1 MMKQLY
7 LFFIFLLSVIFSYGQ
22 VSKRVYFI
30 GNSYTY
36 YNDLPNLIKKAAEST
51 QDELFFEQTTPGGA
65 SFQDHLY
72 SQEVTDKINSQ
83 SWDYV
88 VLQEQSQRPAL
99 ESSYS
104 YPYAAVLNDRI
115 KNSSPCA
122 KTLFYMT
129 WGHKQGVPRNCQQGL
144 TQFCSYEA
152 MDDKIYDS
160 YMEMAT
166 INRAHVS
173 PVGRVW
179 RKIRQL
185 YPTYE
190 LYTSD
195 NSHPSPLGSMV
206 AAYTFYTIIYKK
218 DPTLVTFKGSLSTDQ
233 ANNIK
238 RIVKEIVYDDLER
251 WFVGIHYNNTKFE
264 YEITDSATVH
274 FTNTTPNT
282 TKVTWDF
289 GDGTTS
295 SELNPIHTYT
305 ETGQYTVTATITS
318 CNDTY
323 TYQDTITIENL
334 SLLKF
339 DDANFTIYPNP
350 TQDYLVVQT
359 ALTVTFQIY
368 DLAGKSISTV
378 VNTHEGYYKLD
389 VRHLAKGSYLLRI
402 KTTNGQEN
410 YRFVVK

>member
-1 MMKQLY
+1 MKHLY
-7 LFFIFLLSVIFSYGQ
+7 LFFIFLFTLLLSYGQ
-22 VSKRVYFI
+22 ESKRVYFI

-36 YNDLPNLIKKAAEST
+36 YNDLPQLTQKVAQSVGDNLTYEST
-51 QDELFFEQTTPGGA
+51 TSGGA
-65 SFQDHLY
+65 SLQDHLY
-72 SQEVTDKINSQ
+72 NEAVTAKINSQ
-83 SWDYV
+83 AWDYV

-99 ESSYS
+99 DDSYTF
-104 YPYAAVLNDRI
+104 PYAAVLNDRI

-129 WGHKQGVPRNCQQGL
+129 WGYKNGDQRNCNAGL
-144 TQFCSYEA
+144 THMCTYED
-152 MDDKIYDS
+152 MDDKIYAS
-160 YMEMAT
+160 YMRLTEV
-166 INRAHVS
+166 NKAHVS

-179 RKIRQL
+179 REIRRK

-190 LYTSD
+190 LFDRD
-195 NSHPSPLGSMV
+195 NSHPSPLGSMA
-206 AAYTFYTIIYKK
+206 AAYTFYTILYKK
-218 DPTLVTFKGSLSTDQ
+218 DPTLISFKGSLSTDQ

-251 WFVGIHYNNTKFE
+251 WFVGVHYNNTKFE

-282 TKVTWDF
+282 TNTTWDF
-289 GDGTTS
+289 GDGTTATAQ
-295 SELNPIHTYT
+295 NPVHTYT
-305 ETGQYTVTATITS
+305 ETGQYTVTATVTT

-339 DDANFTIYPNP
+339 DDANFAIYPNP
-350 TQDYLVVQT
+350 AQDYLIVQT
-359 ALTVTFQIY
+359 DLTVTFQVY
-368 DLAGKSISTV
+368 DLGGKSVSTV
-378 VNTHEGYYKLD
+378 VDAQEGFYKLD
-389 VRHLAKGSYLLRI
+389 VRHLAKGTYLLRI

-410 YRFVVK
+410 HRFVLK